1 MKDMKDWKK
10 RQISFVFF
18 PTEEII
24 VPEKF
29 RGTPDKLLELMLFY
43 NKVSR
48 Y

>member
-1 MKDMKDWKK
+1 MERK

-29 RGTPDKLLELMLFY
+29 IDSPDKLLEFNVILTRLIDT
-43 NKVSR
+43 KIA
-48 Y
+48 